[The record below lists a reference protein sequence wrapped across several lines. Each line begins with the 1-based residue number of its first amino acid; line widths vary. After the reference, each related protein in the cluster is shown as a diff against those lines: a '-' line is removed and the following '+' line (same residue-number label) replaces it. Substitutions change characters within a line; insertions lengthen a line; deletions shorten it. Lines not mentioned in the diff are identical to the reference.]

1 MNPSFGSSA
10 LDAASR
16 LMAPFMLMF
25 GAYVVVHGHDSP
37 GGGFQGGVIFAACL
51 ILVRLVRGPVGGWA
65 IAPDHAI
72 AMACAGVG
80 LFTGVGMLCLVFGGN
95 FLDYAALPLALES
108 PAIRKAGSLAI
119 EIGVAVAVT
128 GVLTLIF
135 EGLASGGDEN
145 AHE

>member
-16 LMAPFMLMF
+16 LMTPFMLMF

-51 ILVRLVRGPVGGWA
+51 ILVRLVRGRAVGWGISPDRA
-65 IAPDHAI
+65 IAL
-72 AMACAGVG
+72 ACAGVG
-80 LFTGVGMLCLVFGGN
+80 LFTGVGLLSVVSGGN
-95 FLDYAALPLALES
+95 FLDYAALPLPLDPPVRAV
-108 PAIRKAGSLAI
+108 GSLAI
-119 EIGVAVAVT
+119 EIGVALTVT

-135 EGLASGGDEN
+135 EALAGTGDEG
-145 AHE
+145 AHG